1 MAPMLDFISWLVLV
15 TGLYL
20 WMEYI
25 WWRFQKIE
33 QAIDT
38 LKSAV
43 LELLKREQAHD

>member
-1 MAPMLDFISWLVLV
+1 VVLLTAVYSLLD
-15 TGLYL
+15 
-20 WMEYI
+20 YI